1 MTNRSTRM
9 EGMRRE
15 LLADVASH
23 ASEIAA
29 AHGVKADI
37 ADLIGA
43 TVADHLAEHWGGQ
56 VISIPKDYH
65 YKLSDLHLQIYT
77 EFTGNNHMELV
88 RKYGISL
95 QWIYKLI
102 NRVHKREVNK
112 RQQKLFDDESAPDR
126 S

>member
-15 LLADVASH
+15 LLADVATH

>member
-1 MTNRSTRM
+1 
-9 EGMRRE
+9 MRRE

-56 VISIPKDYH
+56 VISIPRDYY

-77 EFTGNNHMELV
+77 EFKGNNHMELV

-102 NRVHKREVNK
+102 KRVHMREMDK
-112 RQQKLFDDESAPDR
+112 RQPRLFDDDSAPGG

>member
-15 LLADVASH
+15 LLADVATH

-112 RQQKLFDDESAPDR
+112 RQQKLFDDESTPDR

>member
-1 MTNRSTRM
+1 MANRSTRM

-29 AHGVKADI
+29 AHGVKTDV

-43 TVADHLAEHWGGQ
+43 TVADHLAQHWGGQ

-102 NRVHKREVNK
+102 SRVGKRETDK
-112 RQQKLFDDESAPDR
+112 RQKKLF
-126 S
+126 